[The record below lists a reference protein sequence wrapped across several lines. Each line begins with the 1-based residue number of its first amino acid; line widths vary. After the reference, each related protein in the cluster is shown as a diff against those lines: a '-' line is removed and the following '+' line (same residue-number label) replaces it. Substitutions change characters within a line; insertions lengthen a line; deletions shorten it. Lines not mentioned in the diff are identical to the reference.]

1 MEEPRMSS
9 NQKIDPDFTINKIKH
24 LDEQFDHSNEVDQPP
39 FFLNMPGPPTIRGK
53 SENSE
58 PYKAET

>member
-1 MEEPRMSS
+1 MSS
-9 NQKIDPDFTINKIKH
+9 SQKIDQKFTINKNKH
-24 LDEQFDHSNEVDQPP
+24 LNEQFDHSDAVAQPP
-39 FFLNMPGPPTIRGK
+39 FFLNAPGPPTIRGK